1 MRRKNRLAG
10 STSCELPLPPL
21 CSFGPESA
29 GGTISFSLALSAD
42 IAKHFWDSVHYWG
55 GSRTPELMD
64 EVSWAELSLPKSF
77 RSHLGMGSA
86 PAFIHSFALF
96 MNVMPP
102 LLIQSKSGCQA
113 LSNLHLPPPPE
124 QLPGLTKSATPPAPL
139 LSPSLLACQVSF
151 HFCLELHLHPGFPR
165 LPAAL
170 FLSYFSPWCSSPSD
184 PLPISCNYLSV
195 IPQHPLTV
203 RPIKAGTQSASC
215 SVSGRHWWLRVYCP
229 EDEWTGAFNSIFAY
243 RRRCGAQM
251 CVFHGQLLEAEETG
265 VKSNSYRNKH
275 L

>member
-124 QLPGLTKSATPPAPL
+124 QLPGLTKRATPPPAPL
-139 LSPSLLACQVSF
+139 LSPRLLACQVSF

-170 FLSYFSPWCSSPSD
+170 FLSYFSPWYSSPSD

-203 RPIKAGTQSASC
+203 RPKKAGT
-215 SVSGRHWWLRVYCP
+215 
-229 EDEWTGAFNSIFAY
+229 
-243 RRRCGAQM
+243 
-251 CVFHGQLLEAEETG
+251 
-265 VKSNSYRNKH
+265 
-275 L
+275 

>member
-21 CSFGPESA
+21 CSFRPESA

-55 GSRTPELMD
+55 GSQTPELMD

-86 PAFIHSFALF
+86 PAFIHLFALF

-113 LSNLHLPPPPE
+113 LSNLHLPPPKFAFPSM
-124 QLPGLTKSATPPAPL
+124 LTFLFTSRLDKLMLLHWILLNLKQYSAWV
-139 LSPSLLACQVSF
+139 SWIQSLGRDELAITDYIV
-151 HFCLELHLHPGFPR
+151 
-165 LPAAL
+165 
-170 FLSYFSPWCSSPSD
+170 
-184 PLPISCNYLSV
+184 
-195 IPQHPLTV
+195 
-203 RPIKAGTQSASC
+203 
-215 SVSGRHWWLRVYCP
+215 
-229 EDEWTGAFNSIFAY
+229 
-243 RRRCGAQM
+243 
-251 CVFHGQLLEAEETG
+251 
-265 VKSNSYRNKH
+265 NKR
-275 L
+275 